1 MLTTFRRTAAC
12 DERGEVLRPLILLIG
27 AAAVG
32 LLGTLMV
39 LSPAHARLSYQSCQ
53 ALHQRFPHGV
63 ARSVEAAE
71 QQVRDGFAR
80 PAHGR
85 HARDVYV
92 ANHRLL
98 DTDRDG
104 TACEG

>member
-1 MLTTFRRTAAC
+1 
-12 DERGEVLRPLILLIG
+12 VLRPLMLLIG
-27 AAAVG
+27 AAVVG
-32 LLGTLMV
+32 LLGTLML
-39 LSPAHARLSYQSCQ
+39 LSPAHARLSYPTCQ

-63 ARSVEAAE
+63 ARSLEAAE
-71 QQVRDGFAR
+71 KQVRHGFAA

-85 HARDVYV
+85 HARNVYV
-92 ANHRLL
+92 ANEWLL